1 MRYRKHGL
9 TALVAVGALSLAA
22 CSSGGGGSEE
32 PGGSGATPTGET
44 DWSGE
49 TLTVLVY
56 ENDESA
62 MGKAWRAAA
71 EIFEEE
77 TGATVD
83 YQITSFED
91 LSDTASQLF
100 VSSDAPDVSEYNKGN
115 GTAGALST
123 LGVLQNLDGFYESYG
138 WSEKLAESLQ
148 TTTMY
153 DENGVMGSGSHF
165 GVPNYGEFVF
175 LYYNADLLAEH
186 GVEVPTSMEEL
197 EAAMQTFVDAGIT
210 PLTTSAQEY
219 PAGQLWYQLVLSEAD
234 RDFVNAYQL
243 YDGEVDFS
251 ADPIAQG
258 TQRLADWVKKGYV
271 STSAT
276 GMTAEDAGL
285 TFINGEAPFFFS
297 GSWWYG
303 RFLTDITGF
312 ELGIT
317 DFPGS
322 TLVPG
327 SSGNIWVIP
336 TVTDELHTQMAAY
349 FIDITMRPEIQAVL
363 GNGGGLPVAANPD
376 DITDPDAQALISL
389 FNTVLD
395 RDGLAFYPDWP
406 TSTFYDD
413 LNAGMQGLINGSLTV
428 EQTASQLQADY
439 DDGTEQYR

>member
-9 TALVAVGALSLAA
+9 AAVAAVAALSLAA
-22 CSSGGGGSEE
+22 CTSGGDDTADD
-32 PGGSGATPTGET
+32 PGATPSGEN
-44 DWSGE
+44 DFAGE

-62 MGKAWRAAA
+62 MGQAWRAAA
-71 EIFEEE
+71 ETFEEE

-83 YQITSFED
+83 YQITAFED

-100 VSSDAPDVSEYNKGN
+100 VSSDAPDLSEYNKGN

-123 LGVLQNLDGFYESYG
+123 LGVLQSLDGFYESYG
-138 WSEKLAESLQ
+138 WSDKLAESLQ

-153 DENGVMGSGSHF
+153 DENGVMGSGTHY

-175 LYYNADLLAEH
+175 LYYNQDMLDERGIA
-186 GVEVPTSMEEL
+186 VPTTMAEFED
-197 EAAMQTFVDAGIT
+197 AMQTFVDEGIT

-219 PAGQLWYQLVLSEAD
+219 PSGQLWYQLVLNEAD

-243 YDGEVDFS
+243 YDGEVDFA

-258 TQRLADWVKKGYV
+258 TQAVADWVEKGYV
-271 STSAT
+271 STAST

-285 TFINGEAPFFFS
+285 AFINGEAPFFYS

-303 RFLTDITGF
+303 RFLADISSFTFGV
-312 ELGIT
+312 T

-336 TVTDELHTQMAAY
+336 TVTDDVHTQMAAY

-363 GNGGGLPVAANPD
+363 GNAGGLPVAANPD
-376 DITDPDAQALISL
+376 DITDPDAQALIEL

-428 EQTASQLQADY
+428 EQTASQLQSDY

>member
-1 MRYRKHGL
+1 MRYRKH
-9 TALVAVGALSLAA
+9 TAAAALAVAALGLAA
-22 CSSGGGGSEE
+22 CSSGGGSSQT
-32 PGGSGATPTGET
+32 PSSTPVASGEA

-62 MGKAWRAAA
+62 MGKAWREAAKV
-71 EIFEEE
+71 FEAE
-77 TGATVD
+77 TGAKVD
-83 YQITSFED
+83 YQITAFED

-100 VSSDAPDVSEYNKGN
+100 VSSDAPDLSEYNKGN

-123 LGVLQNLDGFYESYG
+123 LGVLQNLDAFYESYG
-138 WSEKLAESLQ
+138 WDEKLAASLQ

-153 DENGVMGSGSHF
+153 DEAGIMGSGAHY

-175 LYYNADLLAEH
+175 LYYNADMLAEK
-186 GVEVPTSMEEL
+186 GIEVPASLEEL
-197 EAAMQTFVDAGIT
+197 EAAMATFAADGVT

-219 PAGQLWYQLVLSEAD
+219 PAGQLWYQLVLTGAD
-234 RDFVNAYQL
+234 RSFVDAYQL
-243 YDGEVDFS
+243 YDGKVDFAS
-251 ADPIAQG
+251 APISEG
-258 TQRLADWVKKGYV
+258 TAKLADWVAKGYV
-271 STSAT
+271 SKAST

-285 TFINGEAPFFFS
+285 AFINGESPFFFS

-303 RFLTDITGF
+303 RFLNDITSF
-312 ELGIT
+312 EFGIT

-327 SSGNIWVIP
+327 SSGNLWVIP

-349 FIDITMRPEIQAVL
+349 FIDVTMRPEIQAIL
-363 GNGGGLPVAANPD
+363 GNAGGLPVAADPA
-376 DITDPDAQALISL
+376 DITDENAQALIEL
-389 FNTVLD
+389 FNKVLD

-413 LNAGMQGLINGSLTV
+413 LNAGMQGLINGSLTL
-428 EQTASQLQADY
+428 EQTAAQLQSDY
-439 DDGTEQYR
+439 DSGTEQFR

>member
-1 MRYRKHGL
+1 GD
-9 TALVAVGALSLAA
+9 A
-22 CSSGGGGSEE
+22 
-32 PGGSGATPTGET
+32 GATPSGEN
-44 DWSGE
+44 DFAGE

-71 EIFEEE
+71 EAFEEE

-83 YQITSFED
+83 YQITAFDD

-100 VSSDAPDVSEYNKGN
+100 VSSDAPDLSEYNKGN

-123 LGVLQNLDGFYESYG
+123 LGVLQSLDGFYESYG
-138 WSEKLAESLQ
+138 WGDKLAESLQ

-153 DENGVMGSGSHF
+153 DESGVMGSGTHY

-175 LYYNADLLAEH
+175 LYYNQDMLDERGIA
-186 GVEVPTSMEEL
+186 VPTTTAEL
-197 EAAMQTFVDAGIT
+197 EDAMQAFVDEGIT

-219 PAGQLWYQLVLSEAD
+219 PSGQLWYQLVLNGAD
-234 RDFVNAYQL
+234 RDFVDAYQL
-243 YDGEVDFS
+243 YDGEVDFA

-258 TQRLADWVKKGYV
+258 TQTLADWVEKGYV
-271 STSAT
+271 STAST

-285 TFINGEAPFFFS
+285 AFINGEAPFFYS

-303 RFLTDITGF
+303 RFLADISSFTFGV
-312 ELGIT
+312 T
-317 DFPGS
+317 DFPDS

-336 TVTDELHTQMAAY
+336 TVTDDVHTQMAAY

-363 GNGGGLPVAANPD
+363 GNAGGLPVAADPA
-376 DITDPDAQALISL
+376 DITDADAQALIEL

-413 LNAGMQGLINGSLTV
+413 LNAGMQGLINGSLSV
-428 EQTASQLQADY
+428 EQTASQLQSDY

>member
-9 TALVAVGALSLAA
+9 AAVVAVAALSLAA
-22 CSSGGGGSEE
+22 CSSGGDDSADDA
-32 PGGSGATPTGET
+32 GATPSGEN
-44 DWSGE
+44 DFAGE

-62 MGKAWRAAA
+62 MGQAWRAAA
-71 EIFEEE
+71 DAFEEE

-83 YQITSFED
+83 YQITAFED

-100 VSSDAPDVSEYNKGN
+100 VSSDAPDLSEYNKGN

-123 LGVLQNLDGFYESYG
+123 LGVLQSLDGFYDSYG
-138 WSEKLAESLQ
+138 WGDKLAESLQ

-153 DENGVMGSGSHF
+153 DENGVMGSGTHY

-175 LYYNADLLAEH
+175 LYYNQDMLDERGIA
-186 GVEVPTSMEEL
+186 VPTTMAEL
-197 EAAMQTFVDAGIT
+197 EDAMQAFVDEGIT

-219 PAGQLWYQLVLSEAD
+219 PSGQLWYQLTLNGAD

-258 TQRLADWVKKGYV
+258 TQTLADWVGKGYV
-271 STSAT
+271 STAAT

-285 TFINGEAPFFFS
+285 AFINGESPFFYS

-303 RFLTDITGF
+303 RFLADISSFTFGV
-312 ELGIT
+312 T
-317 DFPGS
+317 DFPDS

-336 TVTDELHTQMAAY
+336 TVTDDVHTQMAAY
-349 FIDITMRPEIQAVL
+349 FIDVTMRPEIQAVL
-363 GNGGGLPVAANPD
+363 GNAGGLPVAANPD
-376 DITDPDAQALISL
+376 DITDADAQALIEL

-406 TSTFYDD
+406 TATFYDD
-413 LNAGMQGLINGSLTV
+413 LNAGMQGLINGSLSV
-428 EQTASQLQADY
+428 EETESQLQSDY

>member
-9 TALVAVGALSLAA
+9 AAVVAVAALSLAA
-22 CSSGGGGSEE
+22 CTSGGDDSTDDA
-32 PGGSGATPTGET
+32 GATPSGEN
-44 DWSGE
+44 DFAGE

-62 MGKAWRAAA
+62 MGQAWRAAA
-71 EIFEEE
+71 ETFEEE

-83 YQITSFED
+83 YQITAFED

-100 VSSDAPDVSEYNKGN
+100 VSSDAPDLSEYNKGN

-123 LGVLQNLDGFYESYG
+123 LGVLQSLDGFYESYG
-138 WSEKLAESLQ
+138 WGDKLAESLQ

-153 DENGVMGSGSHF
+153 DENGVMGSGTHF

-175 LYYNADLLAEH
+175 LYYNQDMLDERGIA
-186 GVEVPTSMEEL
+186 VPTSMDEL
-197 EAAMQTFVDAGIT
+197 EDAMQAFVDEGIT

-219 PAGQLWYQLVLSEAD
+219 PSGQLWYQLALNGAD

-243 YDGEVDFS
+243 YDGEVDFA

-258 TQRLADWVKKGYV
+258 TQTLADWVDKGYV
-271 STSAT
+271 STAAT

-285 TFINGEAPFFFS
+285 AFINGEAPFFYS

-303 RFLTDITGF
+303 RFLADITSF
-312 ELGIT
+312 DFGIT

-336 TVTDELHTQMAAY
+336 TVTDDVHTQMAAY
-349 FIDITMRPEIQAVL
+349 FIDVTMRPEIQAVL
-363 GNGGGLPVAANPD
+363 GNAGGLPVAANPD
-376 DITDPDAQALISL
+376 DITDPDAQALIEL

-406 TSTFYDD
+406 TATFYDD

-428 EQTASQLQADY
+428 EQTAGQLQSDY

>member
-9 TALVAVGALSLAA
+9 AAVVAVAALSLAA
-22 CSSGGGGSEE
+22 CTSGGDDSADDA
-32 PGGSGATPTGET
+32 GATPSGEN
-44 DWSGE
+44 DFAGE

-62 MGKAWRAAA
+62 MGQAWRAAA
-71 EIFEEE
+71 ETFEEE

-83 YQITSFED
+83 YQITAFED

-100 VSSDAPDVSEYNKGN
+100 VSSDAPDLSEYNKGN

-123 LGVLQNLDGFYESYG
+123 LGVLQSLDGFYDSYG
-138 WSEKLAESLQ
+138 WGDKLAESLQ

-153 DENGVMGSGSHF
+153 DENGVMGSGTHY

-175 LYYNADLLAEH
+175 LYYNQDMLDERGIA
-186 GVEVPTSMEEL
+186 VPTTTAEL
-197 EAAMQTFVDAGIT
+197 EDAMQAFVDEGIT

-219 PAGQLWYQLVLSEAD
+219 PSGQLWYQLVLNGAD

-243 YDGEVDFS
+243 YDGEVDFA
-251 ADPIAQG
+251 ADPVAQG
-258 TQRLADWVKKGYV
+258 TQTVADWVEKGYL
-271 STSAT
+271 STAAT

-285 TFINGEAPFFFS
+285 AFINGEAPFFYS

-303 RFLTDITGF
+303 RFLADISSFTFGV
-312 ELGIT
+312 T

-336 TVTDELHTQMAAY
+336 TVTDDVHTQMAAY
-349 FIDITMRPEIQAVL
+349 FIDVTMRPEIQAVL
-363 GNGGGLPVAANPD
+363 GNAGGLPVAANPD
-376 DITDPDAQALISL
+376 DITDPDAQALIEL

-406 TSTFYDD
+406 TATFYDD

-428 EQTASQLQADY
+428 EQTASQLQSDY

>member
-1 MRYRKHGL
+1 
-9 TALVAVGALSLAA
+9 
-22 CSSGGGGSEE
+22 
-32 PGGSGATPTGET
+32 
-44 DWSGE
+44 
-49 TLTVLVY
+49 
-56 ENDESA
+56 

-71 EIFEEE
+71 EVFEEE

-91 LSDTASQLF
+91 LSGTAGQLF
-100 VSSDAPDVSEYNKGN
+100 VSSDAPHLSEYNKGN

-123 LGVLQNLDGFYESYG
+123 LGVLQDLDPWYEQYG
-138 WSEKLAESLQ
+138 WGDLLAESLQ

-153 DENGVMGSGSHF
+153 DESGVMGSGTHY

-175 LYYNADLLAEH
+175 LYYNQDMLDER
-186 GVEVPTSMEEL
+186 GIEVPTTMAEL
-197 EAAMQTFVDAGIT
+197 EAAMKVFADEGVT

-219 PAGQLWYQLVLSEAD
+219 PSGQLWYQLTLNEAD
-234 RDFVNAYQL
+234 RAFVNSYQL

-251 ADPIAQG
+251 ADPVAAG
-258 TQRLADWVKKGYV
+258 TQTLADWVSAGYV
-271 STSAT
+271 STNAT

-285 TFINGEAPFFFS
+285 AFINGQSPFFYS

-303 RFLTDITGF
+303 RFLADITDF
-312 ELGIT
+312 TLGLA

-349 FIDITMRPEIQAVL
+349 FIDITMRPDIQAIL
-363 GNGGGLPVAANPD
+363 GNSGGLPVAADPD
-376 DITDPDAQALISL
+376 DVTDPDAQALIEL

-413 LNAGMQGLINGSLTV
+413 LNAAMQGLINGSLTV
-428 EQTASQLQADY
+428 DQTLSQLQSDY
-439 DDGTEQYR
+439 DSGTEQFR

>member
-9 TALVAVGALSLAA
+9 AAVVAVAALSLAA
-22 CSSGGGGSEE
+22 CSSGGDDSADDA
-32 PGGSGATPTGET
+32 GATPSGEN
-44 DWSGE
+44 DFAGE

-62 MGKAWRAAA
+62 MGQAWRAAA
-71 EIFEEE
+71 DAFEQE

-83 YQITSFED
+83 YQITAFED

-100 VSSDAPDVSEYNKGN
+100 ASSDAPDLSEYNKGN

-123 LGVLQNLDGFYESYG
+123 LGVLQSLDGFYDSYG
-138 WSEKLAESLQ
+138 WGDKLAESLQ

-153 DENGVMGSGSHF
+153 DENGVMGSGTHY

-175 LYYNADLLAEH
+175 LYYNQDMLDERGIA
-186 GVEVPTSMEEL
+186 VPTTMAEL
-197 EAAMQTFVDAGIT
+197 EDAMQAFVDEGVT

-219 PAGQLWYQLVLSEAD
+219 PSGQLWYQLVLSGAD

-243 YDGEVDFS
+243 YDGEVDFA

-258 TQRLADWVKKGYV
+258 TQTLADWVSKGYV
-271 STSAT
+271 STSST

-285 TFINGEAPFFFS
+285 AFINGESPFFFS

-303 RFLTDITGF
+303 RFLADISSFTFGV
-312 ELGIT
+312 T
-317 DFPGS
+317 DFPDS

-336 TVTDELHTQMAAY
+336 TVTDDVHTQMAAY
-349 FIDITMRPEIQAVL
+349 FIDVTMRPEIQAVL
-363 GNGGGLPVAANPD
+363 GNAGGLPVAANPD
-376 DITDPDAQALISL
+376 DITDPDAQALIEL

-428 EQTASQLQADY
+428 EQTESQLQSDY

>member
-1 MRYRKHGL
+1 MKYRKHGL
-9 TALVAVGALSLAA
+9 TAIAAVGALSLAA
-22 CSSGGGGSEE
+22 CSAGGSDQ
-32 PGGSGATPTGET
+32 GAAASASGET
-44 DWSGE
+44 DFSGE

-71 EIFEEE
+71 ETFEEE
-77 TGATVD
+77 TGASVD
-83 YQITSFED
+83 YQITAFED

-100 VSSDAPDVSEYNKGN
+100 VSSDAPDLSEYNKGN
-115 GTAGALST
+115 GTAGALSS
-123 LGVLQNLDGFYESYG
+123 LGVLQSLDGFYESYG

-153 DENGVMGSGSHF
+153 DENGVMGSGTHY

-175 LYYNADLLAEH
+175 LYYNEDMLDEY
-186 GVEVPTSMEEL
+186 GVDVPTSMDEL
-197 EAAMQTFVDAGIT
+197 ETAMQTFVDEGVT
-210 PLTTSAQEY
+210 PLATSAQEY
-219 PAGQLWYQLVLSEAD
+219 PAGQLWYQLALNGAD
-234 RDFVNAYQL
+234 RQFVDDYQL
-243 YDGEVDFS
+243 YDGPVDFA
-251 ADPIAQG
+251 ADPVDQG
-258 TQRLADWVKKGYV
+258 TRTMADWVEQGFL
-271 STSAT
+271 SSSST

-285 TFINGEAPFFFS
+285 DFINGEAPFFYS

-303 RFLTDITGF
+303 RFLADITDFTFGV
-312 ELGIT
+312 T

-336 TVTDELHTQMAAY
+336 TVTDEVHTQMAAY
-349 FIDITMRPEIQAVL
+349 FIDVTMRPEIQAIL
-363 GNGGGLPVAANPD
+363 GNAGGLPVAADPD
-376 DITDPDAQALISL
+376 DITDPDAQALIEL

-406 TSTFYDD
+406 TATFYDD

-428 EQTASQLQADY
+428 EQTQSQLQSDY
-439 DDGTEQYR
+439 DAGTEQYR